1 MSAVRSFGLFDATL
15 SMSPW
20 NTRKLRA
27 FTRMPWLFS
36 RSLYASAGHACPSTR
51 YSPVPAAVMCREKTV
66 STPSSASYT
75 SLTYAV
81 RRSSLSARS
90 NEYTRSRSAAP
101 RSCAD
106 CTPSTNEMAS
116 MRLDLPL
123 PFGPMMDVNCLNGPI
138 TWWPLY
144 DLSRENRGRGRGIRS
159 GKARAESTG
168 ATAGVVFLSG
178 GSDGRARGV
187 ETRARISVETRV
199 SARRGTYRGR
209 T

>member
-27 FTRMPWLFS
+27 FTRMPCDLS
-36 RSLYASAGHACPSTR
+36 RSLYASAAHARPSTR

-116 MRLDLPL
+116 IRLDLPL

-144 DLSRENRGRGRGIRS
+144 DL
-159 GKARAESTG
+159 
-168 ATAGVVFLSG
+168 
-178 GSDGRARGV
+178 
-187 ETRARISVETRV
+187 
-199 SARRGTYRGR
+199 
-209 T
+209 